1 MNRREK
7 AGTQVHARSL
17 LQRLIGLFHAER
29 RVSPPRTAYNQRTGK
44 PLALKLEVAE
54 DAYAR
59 SKGLLGRDALPPG
72 SGLWIYPCE
81 SVHTFAMRFPIDLVY
96 LDRNNVVKKVRSNVR
111 PGRMSACF
119 SARSVLELPAGTID
133 ATGTIPGDQ
142 ITIASLD
149 SAAGKPHP
157 EGASGIFE

>member
-1 MNRREK
+1 MKDNPE
-7 AGTQVHARSL
+7 TQSNARSL

-54 DAYAR
+54 SAYAR
-59 SKGLLGRDALPPG
+59 SKGLLGRDALAPD

-96 LDRNNVVKKVRSNVR
+96 LDRNNVVKKVRTNVR
-111 PGRMSACF
+111 PGRMSACL
-119 SARSVLELPAGTID
+119 SARSVMELPAGTID
-133 ATGTIPGDQ
+133 ATGTMPGDR
-142 ITIASLD
+142 ITIAQPN
-149 SAAGKPHP
+149 SAPGEPHP